1 MIEQADLDAAVTAGV
16 VSSEQRDALTAF
28 VRDRRQAQHGA
39 DEENFRL
46 VTSFND
52 IFVTIA
58 AVLLLAAL
66 GGLGGQMAPA
76 LGAVLVAGAS
86 WGLAE
91 YFTRRRRM
99 ALPSIVLLLAFVGGA
114 AGTAGAFLGETLGLF
129 ARVQGPGFDSPELLV
144 FCAAGVTGAAAA
156 FAHWRRFA
164 VPITMAA
171 GAASLAGI
179 AVALVAFLTGGSG
192 EAILATVAV
201 AGLGVFALAMRFD
214 VSDRARTTRR
224 TDVAF
229 WLHLLAAPMIIHPLF
244 VLLGVERE
252 ALSAAGAAGI
262 VATYLALTVVAVAID
277 RRALLVSAL
286 VYMVWA
292 IQTLV
297 TQTGA
302 VEIGVS
308 LTALVVGLFLLTL
321 SALWQGIRAKVVA
334 GLPSDLAARLPVA
347 A

>member
-1 MIEQADLDAAVTAGV
+1 
-16 VSSEQRDALTAF
+16 
-28 VRDRRQAQHGA
+28 
-39 DEENFRL
+39 
-46 VTSFND
+46 
-52 IFVTIA
+52 
-58 AVLLLAAL
+58 
-66 GGLGGQMAPA
+66 
-76 LGAVLVAGAS
+76 
-86 WGLAE
+86 
-91 YFTRRRRM
+91 
-99 ALPSIVLLLAFVGGA
+99 
-114 AGTAGAFLGETLGLF
+114 
-129 ARVQGPGFDSPELLV
+129 
-144 FCAAGVTGAAAA
+144 
-156 FAHWRRFA
+156 AHWRRFA

-171 GAASLAGI
+171 GAASVAGI
-179 AVALVAFLTGGSG
+179 AVALVGFVSGGSR
-192 EAILATVAV
+192 EALLATIAV
-201 AGLGVFALAMRFD
+201 AGLGVFALAMRYD
-214 VSDRARTTRR
+214 VSDRTRTTRR

-262 VATYLALTVVAVAID
+262 VATYLVLTVVAVAID

-302 VEIGVS
+302 VELGVS

-321 SALWQGIRAKVVA
+321 SALWQGIRARVVA
-334 GLPSDLAARLPVA
+334 GLPGDLAARLPVA

>member
-1 MIEQADLDAAVTAGV
+1 MIEQADLDAAVSAGV
-16 VSSEQRDALTAF
+16 VSAAQRDALAAF

-39 DEENFRL
+39 DEENFRF

-58 AVLLLAAL
+58 AVLLLVAL
-66 GGLGGQMAPA
+66 GGLGGQVAPA
-76 LGAVLVAGAS
+76 LGAALVTAAS
-86 WGLAE
+86 WAMAE
-91 YFTRRRRM
+91 YFTRRRRL

-114 AGTAGAFLGETLGLF
+114 AGTAAAFLGESLGLF
-129 ARVQGPGFDSPELLV
+129 RQQQGPGFDTPELLV
-144 FCAAGVTGAAAA
+144 FIAAGVAGAVAAV
-156 FAHWRRFA
+156 AHWRRFA

-171 GAASLAGI
+171 GAASVAGI
-179 AVALVAFLTGGSG
+179 AVALVGFLSGGNR
-192 EAILATVAV
+192 EAILATIAV
-201 AGLGVFALAMRFD
+201 AGLGVFALAMRYD

-262 VATYLALTVVAVAID
+262 VATYLVLTVVAVAID

-297 TQTGA
+297 TQSGA
-302 VEIGVS
+302 VEIGLS

-321 SALWQGIRAKVVA
+321 SALWQTIRARVVA
-334 GLPSDLAARLPVA
+334 GLPGDLAARLPVA